1 MKTMTRVEHAE
12 PAVPPTIPE
21 RPGKAADPCVMV
33 VFGGTGDL
41 NKRKLIPALYN
52 LATSNLL
59 APEFAVIGIGRTAM
73 TSEEF
78 RRKIDQDM
86 RQFATV
92 PVEPAG
98 WQPLLSR
105 IYYLV
110 GDAQDK
116 DTYVRLRELLEEVD
130 KNDRTRGNYLYYLA
144 TAPEFFGE
152 VVRQL
157 GAA

>member
-1 MKTMTRVEHAE
+1 MKTMARVEHAE
-12 PAVPPTIPE
+12 PAVPPTIPERE

-59 APEFAVIGIGRTAM
+59 APEFAVIGIGRTVM
-73 TSEEF
+73 TTEEF

-92 PVEPAG
+92 PVRAG
-98 WQPLLSR
+98 GLPPFLSR
-105 IYYLV
+105 IFYL
-110 GDAQDK
+110 GGGAQDK
-116 DTYVRLRELLEEVD
+116 DTHRALW
-130 KNDRTRGNYLYYLA
+130 
-144 TAPEFFGE
+144 
-152 VVRQL
+152 
-157 GAA
+157 